1 MEQNN
6 CDRLVYEKFVTFHTH
21 THTQLGY
28 VCVYVFLYLSI
39 CLFSL
44 YMCVFVFI
52 LITFI
57 LCFIVF
63 PYLCLSPSL
72 TLSFNPESQ
81 LYAYSSIS
89 PFLFLTN
96 SLILVYKAIRIGI
109 EYSGQIH
116 PGSSVNN
123 AFEWRVKVPP
133 LSLAGVRQ
141 RVEPSL

>member
-6 CDRLVYEKFVTFHTH
+6 CDKLVYEKFVTFHTH
-21 THTQLGY
+21 THTTR
-28 VCVYVFLYLSI
+28 VCVCVCVSISIYLSFLPI
-39 CLFSL
+39 
-44 YMCVFVFI
+44 YVCVFVFI
-52 LITFI
+52 RITFI

-63 PYLCLSPSL
+63 PYLCLSSL
-72 TLSFNPESQ
+72 TLSFNPGSQ
-81 LYAYSSIS
+81 LYAYSSTS

-123 AFEWRVKVPP
+123 AFEWRVKVLP